1 MIKRYQLFNWPVWPL
16 LYNNF
21 MSTSSTSLNIL
32 IILGASR
39 PNSQSAKVANFI
51 QQLLTDR
58 SGVNPTLVAVSD
70 FQLDFDDQASLPQF
84 HQQLEQADALL
95 IITPEYNHSF
105 PGKLK
110 SLLDT
115 EFAVYKHKPV
125 AIASVSSG
133 QFGGVR
139 AVEALIPTLTL
150 FGMIVTG
157 LNLHFP
163 NIGQVFDEAGQ
174 PVERK
179 TIERSQAVIED
190 LIYLTKLVKAGQQAM
205 L

>member
-1 MIKRYQLFNWPVWPL
+1 
-16 LYNNF
+16 
-21 MSTSSTSLNIL
+21 MSTSSTPLNIL

-39 PNSQSAKVANFI
+39 PDSQSAKVAHFI

-58 SGVNPTLVAVSD
+58 SGVDPALVAVSD
-70 FQLDFDDQASLPQF
+70 FQLDFDGQASLPKF

-95 IITPEYNHSF
+95 IVTPEYNHSF

-110 SLLDT
+110 TLLDT

-139 AVEALIPTLTL
+139 AVEALTPVLTL

-163 NIGQVFDEAGQ
+163 NITQVFDETGQ
-174 PVERK
+174 PVDRK
-179 TIERSQAVIED
+179 TIERSQVVIED
-190 LIYLTKLVKAGQQAM
+190 LIYLTKLVKAGQQAISQQ
-205 L
+205 